1 MGRKTRKR
9 TISPLVAVDV
19 LRMKPLIGLSTD
31 QEGDRTEQ
39 QHAKCDGQRGCTVA
53 VVFVASAHLLATTES
68 GTLIALA
75 LVGRLVIAAFANNS
89 GVWRKV
95 VHWELDDLNDLAAIF
110 VFESCLVFGTV
121 NGHRFWWDIVC
132 AAGIVRT
139 VALEATD
146 GIALAD
152 EDRNQQ

>member
-19 LRMKPLIGLSTD
+19 LRVKPLIGLSTD

-39 QHAKCDGQRGCTVA
+39 QHAERDGQRGCTVA
-53 VVFVASAHLLATTES
+53 VIFVTGAHLLAATES

-75 LVGRLVIAAFANNS
+75 LVGTLVVTAFTNDS

-95 VHWELDDLNDLAAIF
+95 VHRELDDLNDLAAIF
-110 VFESCLVFGTV
+110 VGEASLVFGTV
-121 NGHRFWWDIVC
+121 NGHRFRWDIVC

-139 VALEATD
+139 VALVTAD
-146 GIALAD
+146 GVTLAD